1 MKLNAWLVLVVGS
14 VITTLAIAKLPAAP
28 PPTEEQKAKAAEA
41 KEKAAD
47 TAKKDAADL
56 GRYQDKSA
64 ERYYREMKAAGKAV
78 AVATWV
84 PPPPVVT
91 PAAAQPSSS
100 ESHGQKQ
107 SAAPKT
113 QDTASPGAAKGGTGA
128 TNAKPTPVKG

>member
-1 MKLNAWLVLVVGS
+1 MKLNAWVVLVVGS

-28 PPTEEQKAKAAEA
+28 PPTDEQKAKAAEA
-41 KEKAAD
+41 KEKAAEG
-47 TAKKDAADL
+47 AKKDAADL

-64 ERYYREMKAAGKAV
+64 ERYYREMKAAGKTV

-84 PPPPVVT
+84 PPAPVIA

-107 SAAPKT
+107 STAPKS
-113 QDTASPGAAKGGTGA
+113 QNTANPAAAKGSTG
-128 TNAKPTPVKG
+128 AKPTPAKG

>member
-1 MKLNAWLVLVVGS
+1 MKLNAWVVLVVGS

-91 PAAAQPSSS
+91 PTAAQPSSS